1 MLESKKLLMAL
12 GTVYSSTN
20 ALSEQ
25 AEGPYKETLLDL
37 FRLVRPPMVLVGAL
51 AVDHFVREKRS
62 TVDVDVAVS
71 HEALER
77 AIAEAAPSFGRAEDD
92 GGLHLI
98 HKKTGIRVDLL
109 TFRIGGRFVE
119 EALQHFVEVELDGV
133 TVRIARPEWIVGM
146 KLGRAGGSFAK
157 SRLDQADVIN
167 LIKDTQPDF
176 APVLPLL
183 VERERATLEELAGAA
198 RQELDRRSP

>member
-1 MLESKKLLMAL
+1 MLESEKLLRVL

-20 ALSEQ
+20 ALSDKVG
-25 AEGPYKETLLDL
+25 GPYKETLLDV
-37 FRLVRPPMVLVGAL
+37 FWLVRPPMVLVGAL
-51 AVDHFVREKRS
+51 AVDHFVREQRS

-77 AIAEAAPSFGRAEDD
+77 AIAEAAPSFGRVEDD
-92 GGLHLI
+92 GGSHLI

-119 EALQHFVEVELDGV
+119 EALNHFVVVELDGV
-133 TVRIARPEWIVGM
+133 TVKIARPEWIVGM

-157 SRLDQADVIN
+157 SWLDQADVIN

-176 APVLPLL
+176 ASVLPLL
-183 VERERATLEELAGAA
+183 DERERETLEELAAVA
-198 RQELDRRSP
+198 RQALEQRTP